1 MGSKIR
7 KKPSYFPMKYAGYCD
22 DLFVLPKY
30 RSMGVG
36 RKLLTKLL
44 KWFKSKKIKYFEI
57 DVYSNNEIAVKA
69 YRSLGFRDYIL
80 KMRKR

>member
-1 MGSKIR
+1 
-7 KKPSYFPMKYAGYCD
+7 MKYAGYCD